1 MNEAK
6 TRGLLNSLFGLNL
19 IKAKGRFCSYDAED
33 SKHIVEIKNRRS
45 YYPTKMIEASKL
57 FVNFQ
62 KAQKSNKYFIYV
74 VSDKKGLFIFNIS
87 KRIDDIV
94 ALGIQKSEQPST
106 TDFGDPS
113 KVYKYYYNL
122 PEDMVCESRLIE

>member
-1 MNEAK
+1 MTEAK
-6 TRGLLNSLFGLNL
+6 TIGLLNSLFDLKL
-19 IKAKGRFCSYDAED
+19 KKAKGRFCTYDAED

-57 FVNFQ
+57 FTNFQ

-74 VSDKKGLFIFNIS
+74 VSDKKGIFIFNIT

-94 ALGIQKSEQPST
+94 ALGIQKSEQPTS
-106 TDFGDPS
+106 TDFKDDS
-113 KVYKYYYNL
+113 KIYKYYYNL